1 MRVKC
6 ILTDISNQ
14 AYAKD
19 DRVFAQSDDGLLEL
33 DIGREYMVYA
43 LEMMYGLDWV
53 YVLPQGQDIP
63 LRYPAAVFSVA
74 DGSIPDEWIYEIRQE
89 NGLSRSLL
97 SFPSWSGDGSYYE
110 RLLDRESSALSV
122 FLLERVRLAK
132 REEILDAPPPK
143 SDSGLLESLTWGNQD
158 LLVFR
163 NELVLLDSDRLV
175 STLKSP
181 EAIERIVFASGDPW
195 IEYVNGGRSVL
206 RVDTAGGLEL
216 TE

>member
-6 ILTDISNQ
+6 ILTDITDQ
-14 AYAKD
+14 VYARD
-19 DRVFAQSDDGLLEL
+19 DRVFAQSDNGLLEL
-33 DIGREYMVYA
+33 DIGREYVVYA

-63 LRYPAAVFSVA
+63 LRYPAAVFSVV

-89 NGLSRSLL
+89 NGLSRSLI
-97 SFPSWSGDGSYYE
+97 SFPSWTGDRSYYE
-110 RLLDRESSALSV
+110 RLLDRESSALSA

-132 REEILDAPPPK
+132 REEIFDAPPSK

-163 NELVLLDSDRLV
+163 NEIVLLDSDGLV

-181 EAIERIVFASGDPW
+181 EAIERIVFTRGDPW
-195 IEYVNGGRSVL
+195 IEYVNGDRSVL

-216 TE
+216 AE